1 MTVSLSVDGKV
12 TEVPD
17 GATIEVFGARRV
29 SVLFVMELGQERGP
43 VAAVSLPHLPRQQTL
58 PLPARAKKRAPLL
71 LPPQADDPPP
81 RVKFSV
87 HKSQQTYDE
96 LLPVLWY
103 VMRDREWRSFSQ
115 LTDGIEHY
123 LTWPTDLIRQRLGW
137 LIKRMR
143 ADGLLESRPLH
154 AGAGPRE
161 GRFVY
166 QQYRRPG
173 EVAQSS

>member
-58 PLPARAKKRAPLL
+58 PLPARAKKRGSLPL
-71 LPPQADDPPP
+71 PDQA
-81 RVKFSV
+81 
-87 HKSQQTYDE
+87 
-96 LLPVLWY
+96 
-103 VMRDREWRSFSQ
+103 
-115 LTDGIEHY
+115 DGIEHY

-137 LIKRMR
+137 LVKRMR
-143 ADGLLESRPLH
+143 ADGLVESRPLH